1 MGRKILRKGIFLFY
15 VLMLVLLPTGC
26 KKDEETPAGKL
37 NDLEFTVV
45 EEADL
50 PEELLKIINEKKE
63 NPFKL
68 SYTSEDSLYIARGYG
83 AQRSG
88 GYSITVKEL
97 YLSEQGIYFQTELIG
112 PSQEDL
118 VSQAI
123 THPYIVV
130 KLEKSEQP
138 VIYSE

>member
-37 NDLEFTVV
+37 NDLDFTVV

-83 AQRSG
+83 AQRAG

-97 YLSEQGIYFQTELIG
+97 YLSEQGIYFETELIG

>member
-1 MGRKILRKGIFLFY
+1 MNGKTLKRGLFLFC
-15 VLMLVLLPTGC
+15 VLIFALLPTGC
-26 KKDEETPAGKL
+26 KKEEETLAKKIK
-37 NDLEFTVV
+37 DLDFTIV

-63 NPFKL
+63 KSFKL

-83 AQRSG
+83 AKKSG

-97 YLSEQGIYFQTELIG
+97 YLSEEGIYFETELIG

-118 VSQAI
+118 VSQTI

-130 KLEKSEQP
+130 KLEKLEDP
-138 VIYSE
+138 IIYSE